1 MVKKVLFLVC
11 VVSLLFSTYSLTHAD
26 VIKLKFGNFYTVTH
40 LNSTLFD
47 KYCQELNKKLAG
59 KVEITHYTGSTLLSA
74 TKVAAGVAHG
84 IADIGLSNLAYTKG
98 LFPVMEMMDLPLGF
112 PSGWVASHV
121 ANDFSDKFKPKE
133 LDPYH
138 VFMFTTCPPN
148 VIMTMKPVKTLE
160 DLKGMRIRGTGGIAD
175 IVKALGGTPVP
186 IEWGDIYDSL
196 RKGVI
201 GGTMLP
207 LETMKGANTGE
218 VLKYVTSAW
227 KIGSVYT
234 FYVFMNKK
242 KWDTLPS
249 DVQKVITDYNKD
261 FLEKWPGEWNKIDYE
276 GLDFFKKNGGQI
288 VTISEAESARWVKA
302 VEPIIQSS
310 KKDLMS
316 KGFKAADI
324 DSYVK
329 FIRERIEYWNGQQ
342 KALNIPS
349 ALPASF

>member
-1 MVKKVLFLVC
+1 LLLVFVVLVLC
-11 VVSLLFSTYSLTHAD
+11 STYSLTHAD

-40 LNSTLFD
+40 LNSILFD
-47 KYCQELNKKLAG
+47 KYCQDLNKMLAG
-59 KVEITHYTGSTLLSA
+59 KVEITHHTGSTLLSA
-74 TKVAAGVAHG
+74 TKVASGVAHG

-121 ANDFSDKFKPKE
+121 ANDFYDKFKPKE

-148 VIMTMKPVKTLE
+148 VIMTMKPVKRLE
-160 DLKGMRIRGTGGIAD
+160 DLKGMKIRGTGGIAD
-175 IVKALGGTPVP
+175 IVKALGATPVP

-201 GGTMLP
+201 QGTMLP
-207 LETMKGANTGE
+207 LETMKGSNSGE
-218 VLKYVTSAW
+218 VLKYVISAW
-227 KIGSVYT
+227 RIGSVYT

-242 KWDTLPS
+242 SWDGLPA

-261 FLEKWPGEWNKIDYE
+261 FLEKWPGEWNRIDHE

-302 VEPIIQSS
+302 VEPIIQSY
-310 KKDLMS
+310 KKGVMS
-316 KGFKAADI
+316 RGYKEAEV
-324 DSYVK
+324 DSWLK
-329 FIRERIEYWNGQQ
+329 FARERIQYWHGQQ

>member
-1 MVKKVLFLVC
+1 
-11 VVSLLFSTYSLTHAD
+11 
-26 VIKLKFGNFYTVTH
+26 
-40 LNSTLFD
+40 
-47 KYCQELNKKLAG
+47 
-59 KVEITHYTGSTLLSA
+59 
-74 TKVAAGVAHG
+74 
-84 IADIGLSNLAYTKG
+84 
-98 LFPVMEMMDLPLGF
+98 MEMMDLPLGF

-121 ANDFSDKFKPKE
+121 ANDFYNKFKPKE
-133 LDPYH
+133 LDNYH
-138 VFMFTTCPPN
+138 VLMFTTCPPN

-234 FYVFMNKK
+234 FYVLMNKK
-242 KWDTLPS
+242 KWDALPP
-249 DVQKVITDYNKD
+249 DIQKVISAHTAE

-288 VTISEAESARWVKA
+288 VTVSEAESARWVKA

-310 KKDLMS
+310 KKELMS
-316 KGFKAADI
+316 KGFKADEV

-329 FIRERIEYWNGQQ
+329 FVRERIEYWHGQQ